1 MYTGEYTLSSPVSE
15 GALHVVP
22 FSFPEP
28 GVLEDL
34 LQWRLASK
42 ERINVRAEADVE
54 DPGRVAALHYCLYL
68 PFLLSLSLALS

>member
-28 GVLEDL
+28 AVWEGL
-34 LQWRLASK
+34 LWSLARE
-42 ERINVRAEADVE
+42 ERSNVRAEADVE
-54 DPGRVAALHYCLYL
+54 DPGRVADLHCCVHL